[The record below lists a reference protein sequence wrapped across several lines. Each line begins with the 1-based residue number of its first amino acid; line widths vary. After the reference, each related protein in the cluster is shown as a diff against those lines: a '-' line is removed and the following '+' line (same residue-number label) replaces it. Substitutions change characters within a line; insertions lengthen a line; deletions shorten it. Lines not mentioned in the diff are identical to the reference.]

1 MSQENVECLRL
12 AFDAFARR
20 DRAAFLALCD
30 PEVEDVPPRDW
41 PESDPT
47 RGREAVWDL
56 YVKNN
61 EIWGE
66 GAIKPVELIEAG
78 DDRVVAH
85 AQGDMQGQASGAAV
99 AWSYWQMVTFRHG
112 KLLRIEW
119 FADRVEA
126 LEAVGLRE

>member
-1 MSQENVECLRL
+1 VIQRSKT
-12 AFDAFARR
+12 F
-20 DRAAFLALCD
+20 
-30 PEVEDVPPRDW
+30 PPRDW

-78 DDRVVAH
+78 DDKVVAH
-85 AQGDMQGQASGAAV
+85 AQGEMQGQASGAAV
-99 AWSYWQMVTFRHG
+99 AWSYWQVVTFRDG
-112 KLLRIEW
+112 RALRIEW
-119 FADRVEA
+119 FADRAEA
-126 LEAVGLRE
+126 LAAVGLRASAGGAILGGRCRRRTSRRSGGTTRR